1 MRAKAANI
9 HQKPYICPLIMS
21 QLITIK
27 DKQFKPYI
35 GAQKIQEAVKNIA
48 KKINA
53 DLNNDFPIFLV
64 VLNGS
69 FMFAADLLREVTIPC
84 EISFI
89 KLSSYSGTSSSGTVT
104 ELIGLNENLN
114 GRTVV
119 IVEDIVDSGN
129 TLEKLMNSLGNTKQ
143 IKIAAALFKPE
154 AYKKEHKIDYVGL
167 TIKNEFVIGY
177 GLDYDGQG
185 RNLKDIY
192 TLA

>member
-1 MRAKAANI
+1 
-9 HQKPYICPLIMS
+9 MS

-35 GAQKIQEAVKNIA
+35 SAQTIHESVKNIA
-48 KKINA
+48 QKINSELA
-53 DLNNDFPIFLV
+53 GDFPIFLV

-69 FMFAADLLREVTIPC
+69 FMFAADLLREVIIPC

-89 KLSSYSGTSSSGTVT
+89 KLSSYSGTSSSGTVS
-104 ELIGLNENLN
+104 ELIGLNEDLS
-114 GRTVV
+114 GRTVI

-129 TLEKLMNSLGNTKQ
+129 TLEKLMGSLGKAKK
-143 IKIAAALFKPE
+143 IKVAAALFKPE
-154 AYKKEHKIDYVGL
+154 AYKKEHGIDYVGL

-192 TLA
+192 ILA